1 MLWAHRAGPARLTM
15 LLAIDIGN
23 TNTVLG
29 IYDGETKL
37 TEWRIATNAERT
49 ADEIAATFSR
59 LTELAG
65 LDFQAIDAVII
76 ASVVPA
82 ATPNMERMC
91 QRYLHIAPQVIGQS
105 DLDLGVQVLI
115 DRPDQ
120 VGADR
125 VVNAVGGH
133 ARYDGALLLIDFG
146 TATTFD
152 IVDADGNYRGG
163 VFAPGIRQ
171 SVNALYA
178 VAAKLPRIEIKATP
192 TIIGK
197 STVPAMQSGV
207 FWGYISMI
215 EGLTARI
222 EKEFGEPMLVI
233 ATGGLATL
241 FNEHCDAIH
250 KVDPDL
256 TLFGLL
262 QIHLRNAPQAKATS

>member
-1 MLWAHRAGPARLTM
+1 M

-29 IYDGETKL
+29 VFRDTEKL
-37 TEWRIATNAERT
+37 GEWRIATSAERT
-49 ADEIAATFSR
+49 ADEIAATLSR
-59 LTELAG
+59 LMELTG
-65 LDFQAIDAVII
+65 LQFTAVDAAII
-76 ASVVPA
+76 ASVVPV
-82 ATPNMERMC
+82 ATPHMARMC
-91 QRYLHIAPQVIGQS
+91 RRYLKVEAMVVGQS
-105 DLDLGVQVLI
+105 DLDLGIKILI

-120 VGADR
+120 AGADR
-125 VVNAVGGH
+125 LVNAVGGH
-133 ARYDGALLLIDFG
+133 ARYPGPLLLIDFG

-152 IVDADGNYRGG
+152 VIDADGNYRGG
-163 VFAPGIRQ
+163 VFAPGIYQ
-171 SVNALYA
+171 SVNALYS

-207 FWGYISMI
+207 FWGYIAMI

-222 EKEFGEPMLVI
+222 QQEFGAPMTVI

-241 FNEHCDAIH
+241 FNEHCEAIH

-256 TLFGLL
+256 TLHGLV
-262 QIHLRNAPQAKATS
+262 QIHRRNAGQAAPAR

>member
-1 MLWAHRAGPARLTM
+1 M
-15 LLAIDIGN
+15 LLAVDIGN

-29 IYDGETKL
+29 VFRDADKL
-37 TEWRIATNAERT
+37 DEWRIATRAERT
-49 ADEIAATFSR
+49 ADEIAATLSR
-59 LTELAG
+59 LMELGG
-65 LDFQAIDAVII
+65 LDLGALQSAIV
-76 ASVVPA
+76 ASVVPL
-82 ATPNMERMC
+82 ATPHVVRMC
-91 QRYLHIAPQVIGQS
+91 RRYLKFDPMVVGQS
-105 DLDLGVQVLI
+105 ELDLGIQVLI

-125 VVNAVGGH
+125 IVNAVGGH
-133 ARYDGALLLIDFG
+133 ARYPGPLLLIDFG

-152 IVDADGNYRGG
+152 VIDADGNYRGG
-163 VFAPGIRQ
+163 VFAPGINH

-207 FWGYISMI
+207 YWGYIAMI
-215 EGLTARI
+215 EGLSARI
-222 EKEFGEPMLVI
+222 QEEFGAPMTVI

-241 FNEHCDAIH
+241 FNEHCEAIH

-256 TLFGLL
+256 TLHGLW
-262 QIHLRNAPQAKATS
+262 QIHRRNAGRPAGGSVTGQ

>member
-1 MLWAHRAGPARLTM
+1 M

-29 IYDGETKL
+29 VFRDAEKL
-37 TEWRIATNAERT
+37 GEWRIATSAERT
-49 ADEIAATFSR
+49 ADEIAATLSR
-59 LTELAG
+59 LMELTG
-65 LDFQAIDAVII
+65 LQFAAIDAAII
-76 ASVVPA
+76 ASVVPV
-82 ATPNMERMC
+82 ATPHMARMC
-91 QRYLHIAPQVIGQS
+91 RRYLKVEAMVVGQS
-105 DLDLGVQVLI
+105 DLDLGIKILI

-120 VGADR
+120 AGADR
-125 VVNAVGGH
+125 LVNAVGGH
-133 ARYDGALLLIDFG
+133 ARYPGPLLLIDFG

-152 IVDADGNYRGG
+152 VIDADGNYRGG
-163 VFAPGIRQ
+163 VFAPGIHQ

-207 FWGYISMI
+207 FWGYIAMI

-222 EKEFGEPMLVI
+222 QQEFGAPMTVI

-241 FNEHCDAIH
+241 FNEHCEAIH

-256 TLFGLL
+256 TLHGLV
-262 QIHLRNAPQAKATS
+262 QIHRRNAGQAAPAR